1 MLNMGGPSTV
11 CFFALRLATPPS
23 AVSSIIPASETY
35 SFLRNLFSDGDI
47 IPLPF
52 QSILAPWIAK
62 RRTPRIESSTW
73 TLVAVLLFYA
83 GPNYRGIGGRPGSV
97 TRRTSPKDSA
107 SQELRCIP
115 LCASPGRRRD
125 RKTYERGRREMCS
138 CFYTISPIQL

>member
-11 CFFALRLATPPS
+11 CFFALRLAIPPS

-47 IPLPF
+47 IPLPT

-62 RRTPRIESSTW
+62 RRTPRIKDRKAVHGHWRRFSYSTLDRI
-73 TLVAVLLFYA
+73 T
-83 GPNYRGIGGRPGSV
+83 GGRPDSV

-115 LCASPGRRRD
+115 LCASPGRRD
-125 RKTYERGRREMCS
+125 RKTYEKGRRETCG